1 MAPIFR
7 IFTVLR
13 FEHGVDDGGVAAAVM
28 VVHII
33 ADNCPAGPVGEIGI
47 AQFAERLPDSESRA

>member
-28 VVHII
+28 VVHVV
-33 ADNCPAGPVGEIGI
+33 ADKCPAGPVEEVDV